1 MKIFHI
7 KNSNVTQIKEIGFK
21 LEKDLQTITETNLET
36 IYNLEFVKSEFS
48 LKNLRIDT
56 LAFDRETKS
65 FVIIEYK
72 KDKSGGI
79 IDQGYAYLALMD
91 NNRADFILEFNEN
104 MESNLKKGGVDWS
117 QSKILFLANSFNT
130 HQKQAIN
137 FKDRSME
144 LWEVK
149 KYDNGTILYNQLK
162 PLDAAESITTVS
174 KSDTIKD
181 VSKDDVDDVKDDV
194 LKKKWKKTYKIYNSL
209 KEKIL
214 EFEPRL
220 EENFTKTYIGF
231 QINQR
236 NVMEVYQLKE
246 KINVFFIRTH
256 PTDLKKTEEIEAK
269 YRETSMFFHRTHPE
283 DLKKTEEIEVKY
295 RKTSMKHHNCHLSF
309 INVNELS
316 EIDFA
321 MVVIKQVIDRFD
333 KH

>member
-7 KNSNVTQIKEIGFK
+7 KNSNVTRIKEIGFK

-72 KDKSGGI
+72 KDKSRGI
-79 IDQGYAYLALMD
+79 IDQGFAYLALMD

-162 PLDAAESITTVS
+162 PLDAAESITTVPE
-174 KSDTIKD
+174 SDTIKD
-181 VSKDDVDDVKDDV
+181 VSKEIKDVSKEVKKRYSADDV
-194 LKKKWKKTYKIYNSL
+194 LKKKWKKTYELYNSL

-214 EFEPRL
+214 EADSRIK
-220 EENFTKTYIGF
+220 ENFTKFYIGF

-236 NVMEVYQLKE
+236 NVMKVYQLKE

-256 PTDLKKTEEIEAK
+256 PKDLKKTEK
-269 YRETSMFFHRTHPE
+269 
-283 DLKKTEEIEVKY
+283 IEVKY
-295 RKTSMKHHNCHLSF
+295 RKTSMKHYNYHLSF

>member
-1 MKIFHI
+1 
-7 KNSNVTQIKEIGFK
+7 
-21 LEKDLQTITETNLET
+21 
-36 IYNLEFVKSEFS
+36 
-48 LKNLRIDT
+48 
-56 LAFDRETKS
+56 
-65 FVIIEYK
+65 
-72 KDKSGGI
+72 
-79 IDQGYAYLALMD
+79 MD

-181 VSKDDVDDVKDDV
+181 VSKEIKDVSKEVKKRYSADDV
-194 LKKKWKKTYKIYNSL
+194 LKKKWKKTYELYNSL

-220 EENFTKTYIGF
+220 EENFTKVYIGF

-236 NVMEVYQLKE
+236 NVMEVYQQKE
-246 KINVFFIRTH
+246 KIKVFFLRTNQRFFPRTH
-256 PTDLKKTEEIEAK
+256 PK
-269 YRETSMFFHRTHPE
+269 

-295 RKTSMKHHNCHLSF
+295 RETSMKHHNYHLSF

>member
-7 KNSNVTQIKEIGFK
+7 KNSNVTQINEIGFK
-21 LEKDLQTITETNLET
+21 LEKDLQTITETNLKT
-36 IYNLEFVKSEFS
+36 IYDLEFVKSEFS

-72 KDKSGGI
+72 KDKSSGI

-104 MESNLKKGGVDWS
+104 MDNNLKKDDVDWS

-130 HQKQAIN
+130 HQKQAVGLKEH
-137 FKDRSME
+137 KDRME

-149 KYDNGTILYNQLK
+149 KYDNGTILYNHLK
-162 PLDAAESITTVS
+162 PLDAAEPIATVS
-174 KSDTIKD
+174 KSDTIKN
-181 VSKDDVDDVKDDV
+181 VSREVKRYSADDV
-194 LKKKWKKTYKIYNSL
+194 LKKKWGKTYAIYNSL

-220 EENFTKTYIGF
+220 EENFTKVYIGF

-236 NVMEVYQLKE
+236 NVMEVYQQKE

-256 PTDLKKTEEIEAK
+256 PKDLKKTEG
-269 YRETSMFFHRTHPE
+269 
-283 DLKKTEEIEVKY
+283 IEVKY
-295 RKTSMKHHNCHLSF
+295 RKTSMKHHNYHLSF

>member
-7 KNSNVTQIKEIGFK
+7 KNSNVTPIKEAKFK
-21 LEKDLQTITETNLET
+21 TEKELRVITEKNLKS
-36 IYNLEFVKSEFS
+36 IFDLDFVSREFS
-48 LKNLRIDT
+48 LKNNMRIDT

-72 KDKSGGI
+72 KDKSSSI
-79 IDQGYAYLALMD
+79 FAQGYVYLRLIPD
-91 NNRADFILEFNEN
+91 NKADFILEFNEN
-104 MESNLKKGGVDWS
+104 MESNLKKGDVVWKK
-117 QSKILFLANSFNT
+117 SKILFLANSFNT
-130 HQKQAIN
+130 YQEQAVG
-137 FKDRSME
+137 FKDHKDNME

-162 PLDAAESITTVS
+162 PPPLDAAESITTVPE
-174 KSDTIKD
+174 SDTIKD
-181 VSKDDVDDVKDDV
+181 VSKEVKDVSKEVKDVSKEVKKRYSADDV
-194 LKKKWKKTYKIYNSL
+194 LKKKWKKTYELYNSL

-220 EENFTKTYIGF
+220 EENFTKVYIGF

-236 NVMEVYQLKE
+236 NVMEVYQQEE
-246 KINVFFIRTH
+246 KINVFFPRTH
-256 PTDLKKTEEIEAK
+256 PK
-269 YRETSMFFHRTHPE
+269 

-295 RKTSMKHHNCHLSF
+295 RKTSMKHHNYHLSF
-309 INVNELS
+309 INVNDVS